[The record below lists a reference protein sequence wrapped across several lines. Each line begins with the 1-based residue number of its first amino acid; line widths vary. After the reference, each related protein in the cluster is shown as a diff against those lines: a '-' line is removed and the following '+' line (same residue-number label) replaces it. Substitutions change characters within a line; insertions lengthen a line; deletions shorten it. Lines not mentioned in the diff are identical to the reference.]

1 MLGQQFGDG
10 VIRLAVDG
18 TFRNVDR
25 ERAVVSDLDQRAL
38 AAAGLDADD
47 DGFAH
52 SAIFYRATITEE
64 PWPNRPWLAV
74 TPTFA
79 PSTCLPVA

>member
-1 MLGQQFGDG
+1 MAAWHAQMLGKQFGDG

-18 TFRNVDR
+18 TLLNIDR

-47 DGFAH
+47 DGFTH
-52 SAIFYRATITEE
+52 SFMVAR
-64 PWPNRPWLAV
+64 
-74 TPTFA
+74 
-79 PSTCLPVA
+79 TCAKC

>member
-1 MLGQQFGDG
+1 MLGKQFGDG
-10 VIRLAVDG
+10 VVGLAVDG
-18 TFRNVDR
+18 AFLNVDG

-52 SAIFYRATITEE
+52 TVIFYRATITEE
-64 PWPNRPWLAV
+64 PWPNRPWFAV

-79 PSTCLPVA
+79 PST